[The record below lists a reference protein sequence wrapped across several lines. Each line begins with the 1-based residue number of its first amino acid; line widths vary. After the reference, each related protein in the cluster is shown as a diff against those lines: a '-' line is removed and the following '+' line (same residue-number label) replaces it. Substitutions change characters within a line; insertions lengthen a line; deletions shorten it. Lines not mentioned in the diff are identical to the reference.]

1 MYLRC
6 VLDDVCCAFVCGVC
20 CGSCGC
26 VLHGRWCV
34 WCVCVFCMRALCGV
48 FVWYVGTVCMCV
60 SSGSANSSMRLTN
73 DKGFSQ
79 AGGPRSRRS
88 LFLRRVCSSLF
99 SSGHRGLRAIPV
111 PHRLVGREA
120 EKVLPEAVRRV
131 REIHPGGEVVSS
143 L

>member
-1 MYLRC
+1 MLCICVWC
-6 VLDDVCCAFVCGVC
+6 VLWVVR
-20 CGSCGC
+20 C

-48 FVWYVGTVCMCV
+48 FVWYVGTVCMYV

-79 AGGPRSRRS
+79 AGGPHSRRS
-88 LFLRRVCSSLF
+88 LFLRHVCSPLF

-131 REIHPGGEVVSS
+131 CEIHPGGEVVSS